1 MDYQLVYE
9 YTRELNVLYVEDDM
23 QMRTS
28 TAELLESYF
37 KTVETAADGVLGA
50 SRYLEYFERF
60 GTCFDL
66 VVADLNM
73 PRKSGIEMI
82 QQIRKL
88 CETQPIIVISAHTEP
103 HYLLDA
109 IDVGVISYVVK
120 PLNIE
125 NFIPVLY
132 KTAKGIIERNA
143 LERYCK
149 SAERDTIELCAD
161 NRTLRE
167 RVAALETR
175 LSEMNTAASKE
186 GIKRVDTIEEP
197 MHFSKQI
204 QYLIADDLRELMDLL
219 QEMESYLEQYCEGVI
234 PRSDLFEI
242 LGHLLQHYG
251 ATLAYYTYFD
261 NLSEHISEF
270 AQTLLYETFPGSVED
285 EENLMVLF
293 DGFVRMMQRW
303 QTHLPNADEAQL
315 NEFDASIISDISMIL
330 MLWHP
335 EEANH
340 NSAVEFF

>member
-1 MDYQLVYE
+1 MNFELVYE
-9 YTRELNVLYVEDDM
+9 YTRELNVLYVEDDSR
-23 QMRTS
+23 MRTS

-50 SRYLEYFERF
+50 SRYLEYFERH
-60 GTCFDL
+60 GSYYDL

-73 PRKSGIEMI
+73 PRKGGIEMI
-82 QQIRKL
+82 RQIQLLR
-88 CETQPIIVISAHTEP
+88 EMQPIIIISAHTEP

-109 IDVGVISYVVK
+109 IDVGVISYIVK

-125 NFIPVLY
+125 NFVPVLY
-132 KTAKGIIERNA
+132 KTAKSIIEQTV

-149 SAERDTIELCAD
+149 SAEHDTIELCAA

-167 RVAALETR
+167 RVATLEAR
-175 LSEMNTAASKE
+175 LLEMDTATSAG
-186 GIKRVDTIEEP
+186 GIKRVDSAEKP
-197 MHFSKQI
+197 MHFSQQI
-204 QYLIADDLRELMDLL
+204 KYLISDDLRELMDLL
-219 QEMESYLEQYCEGVI
+219 QEMENYLEQYRAGVI

-242 LGHLLQHYG
+242 IGTLLQHYG

-261 NLSEHISEF
+261 DLSEQIIEF
-270 AQTLLYETFPGSVED
+270 AQTLRYETFPGKADD

-293 DGFVRMMQRW
+293 DSFVQMMQRW
-303 QTHLPNADEAQL
+303 QSHLPYADEVQL

-335 EEANH
+335 EEAAR
-340 NSAVEFF
+340 NSVVEFF